1 MEDQTIRSAQR
12 MFRLMEIMAQAGA
25 LGVTELSAR
34 SGLNKAT
41 VYRQLTTL
49 IAMGYARQEESGKYR
64 LTLKLLAVAGQLL
77 EQSDLRTVVQ
87 PYLRRLAEQTGETVH
102 LVQREDNAIVYID
115 KVEPTVNSIRMVS
128 RIGMRQP
135 LTCTAVGKA
144 LLAELRDDEIRQIWS
159 QRPSEALTPNTL
171 VQWPRFFAAL
181 ARIRADGYATDD
193 EENELGVRCVAVALP
208 DYTGRCTHAVSVSAP
223 VQRMPDRRVPE
234 IAAQLLNMRR
244 AVAADCG
251 R

>member
-12 MFRLMEIMAQAGA
+12 MFQLMEILAQDGA

-41 VYRQLTTL
+41 VHRQLATL
-49 IAMGYARQEESGKYR
+49 AAMGSAQQETSGKYR
-64 LTLKLLAVAGQLL
+64 LTLKLLAVAGRLM
-77 EQSDLRTVVQ
+77 EQIDLRTMVQ
-87 PYLRRLAEQTGETVH
+87 PHLQQLAAQTGETVH
-102 LVQREDNAIVYID
+102 LVQREGDAIVYID

-144 LLAELRDDEIRQIWS
+144 LLAEMRDDEVRRIWS
-159 QRPSEALTPNTL
+159 AHPAEALTPHTL
-171 VQWPRFFAAL
+171 VQWPDFAAAL

-208 DYTGRCTHAVSVSAP
+208 DYAGHCIYAVSVSGP
-223 VQRMPDRRVPE
+223 VQRMNDRRVPE
-234 IAAQLLNMRR
+234 VAAMLRAVRR
-244 AVAADCG
+244 AICVQ
-251 R
+251 